1 MKKLLLLP
9 AAALALVAACSTM
22 QPSCSSD
29 EAKSALIEAVK
40 DDITSYFASRPAFRP
55 EKLIP
60 MLGFTVSDVTTDQ
73 AQAGQP
79 TTCSAN
85 VSIKLPDAVYARL
98 SQPLTLQTFQS
109 FGVGGLKVENG
120 SMISRVSYQ
129 VRKTEDTHKLMV
141 SAEGKMPISKGLM
154 VSAIIGLWE

>member
-1 MKKLLLLP
+1 MKKLLLLT
-9 AAALALVAACSTM
+9 AIAIAFVSACSSM

-40 DDITSYFASRPAFRP
+40 DDITSYFATRPAFRP

-60 MLGFTVSDVTTDQ
+60 MLGFAVSDITTDQ

-85 VSIKLPDAVYARL
+85 VSVKLPDVVYSKL
-98 SQPLTLQTFQS
+98 TQPSTFQTFQS
-109 FGVGGLKVENG
+109 FGLGGLKVENG
-120 SMISRVSYQ
+120 SMTSRVSYQ

-141 SAEGKMPISKGLM
+141 STERKMPVSKGLM
-154 VSAIIGLWE
+154 VSAIIGLWQ